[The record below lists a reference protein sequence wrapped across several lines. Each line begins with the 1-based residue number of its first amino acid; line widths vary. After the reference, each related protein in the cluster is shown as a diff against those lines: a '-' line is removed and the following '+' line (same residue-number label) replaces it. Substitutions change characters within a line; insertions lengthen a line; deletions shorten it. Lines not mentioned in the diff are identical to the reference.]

1 MKSINVKDNV
11 ELYMVVLLLVVMLTF
26 SAQIP
31 GVFWSASNFQSIASQ
46 MPVLGVLAFAMAITM
61 LTGGINLS
69 IIATTNCCALVMAWV
84 ATHFAPSPGSALLML
99 LAGIGMACVIG
110 TVNGMLIAVIRVSPI
125 LATLGMMTL
134 LKGIT
139 ILLSKGSSIANFP
152 AYILWLN
159 NTNWLGVPLPLYLFI
174 AVALGLWVVLERSPL
189 GRRIYLIGS
198 NQRAA
203 HYSGINTPR
212 TLVGVYI
219 ISSLLCVV
227 AALLM
232 MSKLNSAKAAYG
244 ESYLL
249 TSILAA
255 VLGGINPDGGFGR
268 IIGMVL
274 ALILLQML
282 ESGLNIMGVSSYIT
296 MALWGCLLLAFLAL
310 KGVRMPFWRRQG
322 DR

>member
-1 MKSINVKDNV
+1 MSAAKIKDHV
-11 ELYMVVLLLVVMLTF
+11 EHYLLLLIAVVIVVF
-26 SAQIP
+26 SLQIP
-31 GVFWSASNFQSIASQ
+31 GVFWSSANFQSVASQ

-84 ATHFAPSPGSALLML
+84 ATHLAPSIGSAVLML
-99 LAGIGMACVIG
+99 LAGCGMAVLIG
-110 TVNGMLIAVIRVSPI
+110 SLNGALIALIRVSPI

-134 LKGIT
+134 LKGVT
-139 ILLSKGSSIANFP
+139 ILWSKGSAISNFP
-152 AYILWLN
+152 EYVLWLN
-159 NTNWLGVPLPLYLFI
+159 HSSWLGIPLPLFLFA
-174 AVALGLWVVLERSPL
+174 AVALVLWVVLERSPL

-198 NQRAA
+198 NPRAA

-212 TLVGVYI
+212 TLIWVYV

-268 IIGMVL
+268 IVGMVL
-274 ALILLQML
+274 ALVLLQLL
-282 ESGLNIMGVSSYIT
+282 ESGLNIMGVSSYLT
-296 MALWGCLLLAFLAL
+296 MALWGGLLLAFLFL
-310 KGVRMPFWRRQG
+310 KGARLPFLPTGGR
-322 DR
+322 

>member
-1 MKSINVKDNV
+1 MSAAKIKDHV
-11 ELYMVVLLLVVMLTF
+11 EHYLLLLIAVVIVVF
-26 SAQIP
+26 SLQIP
-31 GVFWSASNFQSIASQ
+31 GVFWSSANFQSVASQ

-84 ATHFAPSPGSALLML
+84 ATHLAPAIGSAVVML
-99 LAGIGMACVIG
+99 LAGCGMAVLIG
-110 TVNGMLIAVIRVSPI
+110 S
-125 LATLGMMTL
+125 
-134 LKGIT
+134 LKGVT
-139 ILLSKGSSIANFP
+139 ILWSKGSAISNFP
-152 AYILWLN
+152 EYVLWLN
-159 NTNWLGVPLPLYLFI
+159 HSSWLGIPLPLFLFA
-174 AVALGLWVVLERSPL
+174 AVALVLWVVLERSPL

-198 NQRAA
+198 NPRAA

-212 TLVGVYI
+212 TLIWVYV

-268 IIGMVL
+268 IVGMVL
-274 ALILLQML
+274 ALVLLQLL
-282 ESGLNIMGVSSYIT
+282 ESGLNIMGVSSYLT
-296 MALWGCLLLAFLAL
+296 MALWGGLLLAFLFL
-310 KGVRMPFWRRQG
+310 KGARLPFLPTGGR
-322 DR
+322 

>member
-1 MKSINVKDNV
+1 MSVVKIKEYA
-11 ELYMVVLLLVVMLTF
+11 ELYLMALLAAVMVFF
-26 SAQIP
+26 SLQIP
-31 GVFWSASNFQSIASQ
+31 GVFWSASNFQSVAGQ
-46 MPVLGVLAFAMAITM
+46 LPVLGVLAFAMAVTM

-69 IIATTNCCALVMAWV
+69 IIATTNCCALSMAWV
-84 ATHFAPSPGSALLML
+84 ANHFPPSVGSGLIML
-99 LAGIGMACVIG
+99 LAGVGMAVVIG
-110 TVNGMLIAVIRVSPI
+110 LLNGVLIAVIRVSPI
-125 LATLGMMTL
+125 LATLGVMTL
-134 LKGIT
+134 LKGAT
-139 ILLSKGSSIANFP
+139 ILISKGGAISNFP
-152 AYILWLN
+152 AYVLWLN
-159 NTNWLGVPLPLYLFI
+159 NSDWLGIPTPFFLFLLV
-174 AVALGLWVVLERSPL
+174 AVIMWIVLERTPL

-203 HYSGINTPR
+203 HYAGINTPR
-212 TLVGVYI
+212 TLMVVYV

-268 IIGMVL
+268 IAGMIL

-282 ESGLNIMGVSSYIT
+282 ESGLNIMGISSYIT
-296 MALWGCLLLAFLAL
+296 MALWGGLLLAFLAL
-310 KGVRMPFWRRQG
+310 KGTRIS
-322 DR
+322 